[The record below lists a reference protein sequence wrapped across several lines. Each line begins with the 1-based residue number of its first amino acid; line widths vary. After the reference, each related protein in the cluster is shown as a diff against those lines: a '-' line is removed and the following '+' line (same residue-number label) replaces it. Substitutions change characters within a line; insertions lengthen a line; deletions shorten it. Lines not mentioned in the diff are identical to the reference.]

1 MSKVR
6 RGRKASQVAGT
17 GLPVDF
23 DREICANLEAAEQRE
38 WLVTNGMG
46 GFASG
51 TVAGI
56 VTRRYHALLMAALKP
71 PLGRTL
77 LVTKIDEIAEYG
89 EKTFSLGANR
99 WVGGAI
105 DPKGYEFIQRFH
117 LEDGTPVWTFA
128 CADALLEKRIWMEQ
142 GANTT
147 YVTYKLVRASHPLR
161 LALKVL
167 VNYRDFHSGT
177 RAGEWRMDIQPV
189 EHGLRVMAF
198 QGATPFYLLSPLA
211 SAYPAHNWYRDY
223 DHAMERFRGLDDRE
237 DNLHAATFGASIDQG
252 DEMTLVFS
260 TEPAPDLDA
269 RQALERRL
277 NHERSLVDQW
287 HTAHPPRALTT
298 PPWVKQLLLAADQF
312 IVRRPLAKNPEAHTV
327 IAGYHWF
334 GDWGRDTM
342 VALPGLTLAT
352 GRADVARDI
361 LHTFAQLTDQGML
374 PNTFPEDGDAPQFNT
389 VDAALWYIEAV
400 RQYVSVTRDMATL
413 RELFPVMAGII
424 AQYAQ
429 GARYNIHADTEDG
442 LLYAGERGVALTW
455 MDARVGDWVV
465 TPRIGKPVEVNALW
479 FNALLTMSHFAASL
493 KKPSGEY
500 AGMAERVHESFQ
512 RFWNDETQCCFDIL
526 DGPEGNDAS
535 FRPNQIFAVS
545 LTERLLSPGRMRAV
559 VDACEHHLLTPRGLR
574 SLSPDDFQYR
584 GRCAGSLHERD
595 AAYHQGTVWGWLL
608 GPFVL
613 ARLRVY
619 KDRARAASL
628 LETLALSMTEYG
640 LGTIAEIFDG
650 DAPFAPRGCIAQA
663 WTVGEVLRAWT
674 EIQKSTREVTKI
686 ET

>member
-1 MSKVR
+1 MSNAHG
-6 RGRKASQVAGT
+6 GRKPSPVAGL

-23 DREICANLEAAEQRE
+23 GRDICAKLEAAEQRE
-38 WLVTNGMG
+38 WLATNGIG

-51 TVAGI
+51 TVAGL

-89 EKTFSLGANR
+89 GKIFSLGANR

-117 LEDGTPVWTFA
+117 LEGATPVWTFA

-147 YVTYKLVRASHPLR
+147 YVTYRLVRASHPLR

-167 VNYRDFHSGT
+167 VNYRDFHST
-177 RAGEWRMDIQPV
+177 THAGDWRMDVQPV
-189 EHGLRVMAF
+189 EHGLRVIAF
-198 QGATPFYLLSPLA
+198 PDATPFYLLSLRA
-211 SAYPAHNWYRDY
+211 VAYPAHNWYRDY
-223 DHAMERFRGLDDRE
+223 DHAVERFRGLDDHE
-237 DNLHAATFGASIDQG
+237 DNLHAATFGASIEQG
-252 DEMTLVFS
+252 NEVTLVFS

-269 RQALERRL
+269 RQALDRRL

-287 HTAHPPRALTT
+287 NAAHPTLAATT
-298 PPWVKQLLLAADQF
+298 PPWVRQLLLAADQF
-312 IVRRPLAKNPEAHTV
+312 IVRRPLAQNPQARTV

-342 VALPGLTLAT
+342 IALPGLTLST
-352 GRADVARDI
+352 GRADIARDI
-361 LHTFAQLTDQGML
+361 LQTFAQFTDQGML
-374 PNTFPEDGDAPQFNT
+374 PNTFPEGGDAPQFNT

-400 RQYVSVTRDMATL
+400 RQYVAVTRDTATL
-413 RELFPVMAGII
+413 RELFPVLAGII

-429 GARYNIHADTEDG
+429 GARFNIHADPEDG

-455 MDARVGDWVV
+455 MDAKVGDWVV

-479 FNALLTMSHFAASL
+479 FNALLTMSRFAGSL
-493 KKPSGEY
+493 KKPSGDY
-500 AGMAERVHESFQ
+500 ASMAARVHESFQ
-512 RFWNDETQCCFDIL
+512 RFWNDQAQCCFDIL
-526 DGPEGNDAS
+526 DGPEGNDPS

-545 LTERLLSPGRMRAV
+545 LAERLLSPGRMRAV
-559 VDACEHHLLTPRGLR
+559 VDACEHQLLTPRGLR

-584 GRCAGSLHERD
+584 GRCAGPPHERD
-595 AAYHQGTVWGWLL
+595 AAYHQGTAWGWLL
-608 GPFVL
+608 GPFLV

-628 LETLALSMTEYG
+628 LEMLARSMTEYG
-640 LGTIAEIFDG
+640 LGSCAEIFDG

-663 WTVGEVLRAWT
+663 WTVGELLRAWT
-674 EIQKSTREVTKI
+674 EIQKLKRETGK
-686 ET
+686 